1 MKSVQERLLV
11 VAYTSNK
18 CFFSARSAPLLEEI
32 NTKMVKY
39 ADFARVNVDSPTFRS
54 LCSEEV
60 RGGFPGTELAT
71 NLVNLLSTLVAQ
83 FVETNLYKSYLF
95 IVCLQV
101 EPINVIFLSTK
112 T

>member
-1 MKSVQERLLV
+1 MQINFMTLEFQNMKSVQERLLV

-60 RGGFPGTELAT
+60 RVF
-71 NLVNLLSTLVAQ
+71 LV
-83 FVETNLYKSYLF
+83 
-95 IVCLQV
+95 
-101 EPINVIFLSTK
+101 
-112 T
+112 